1 MRSENG
7 CLNLVFM
14 NLNKSRDRSVDE
26 KQMFID
32 SYINYLLGIE
42 FDSCFRYTLVVKQH
56 DANY

>member
-1 MRSENG
+1 
-7 CLNLVFM
+7 M